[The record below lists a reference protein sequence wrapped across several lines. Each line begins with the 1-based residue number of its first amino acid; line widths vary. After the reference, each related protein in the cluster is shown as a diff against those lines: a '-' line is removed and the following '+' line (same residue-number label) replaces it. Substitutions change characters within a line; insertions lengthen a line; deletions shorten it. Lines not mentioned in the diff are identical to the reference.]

1 MAEIMANMTQVI
13 NNSPQVSSLVGG
25 HLAAAEEAKRM
36 AQLEESQRFQDA
48 LRSTVLAME
57 KTSAIGE
64 SDPDGQ
70 QRRESRREQR
80 RRQRQARSEQAR
92 LASQETERTEPGC
105 AATPFEQKP
114 IIDVCV

>member
-1 MAEIMANMTQVI
+1 MAEIMTNMTQVI
-13 NNSPQVSSLVGG
+13 NNSPQVNSLVGG

-36 AQLEESQRFQDA
+36 AQVEESQRFQEA
-48 LRSTVLAME
+48 LKSTVLALE
-57 KTSAIGE
+57 NSSVIGE
-64 SDPDGQ
+64 SDPDGR

-92 LASQETERTEPGC
+92 RTVQETERTETGC
-105 AATPFEQKP
+105 AAAPFESKP

>member
-1 MAEIMANMTQVI
+1 MAEIMANMAQVI
-13 NNSPQVSSLVGG
+13 NNSPQVNSLVGG

-36 AQLEESQRFQDA
+36 AQVEESQKFQEA
-48 LRSTVLAME
+48 LKSTVLAME
-57 KTSAIGE
+57 NSSVIGE

-70 QRRESRREQR
+70 QRRETRREQR
-80 RRQRQARSEQAR
+80 RRQRQARSAQAG
-92 LASQETERTEPGC
+92 SVDQQTERADAGC